1 MVFRVV
7 TKGQFWVVIR
17 MVKTGSFGGWV
28 VITVVEKG
36 QFWVVIRMVKRG
48 SVGGC

>member
-1 MVFRVV
+1 
-7 TKGQFWVVIR
+7 